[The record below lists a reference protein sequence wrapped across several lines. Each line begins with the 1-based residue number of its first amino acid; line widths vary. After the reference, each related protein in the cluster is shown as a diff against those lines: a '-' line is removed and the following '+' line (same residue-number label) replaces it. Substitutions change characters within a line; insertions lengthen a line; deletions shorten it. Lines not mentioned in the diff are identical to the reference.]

1 MSGTEP
7 AAVLIADDHPL
18 LRHGVRV
25 TLEAEPDFRVVAE
38 AADGAA
44 AVEMAIREQVDLAI
58 LDVAMP
64 RMTGLQATIELSRR
78 APDIGVIVLSMYD
91 NERYVQSAMQAGAAG
106 YVVKSVVD
114 RDLITACR
122 AVLRGERYFVG
133 SSSGPSGPPR
143 RLYDP
148 LSPRETE
155 VLKLIA
161 EAHSTTE
168 IAKLLVLSERTVE
181 RHRANILEKLG
192 MKNRV
197 ELTRYAVRQGLVE
210 P

>member
-1 MSGTEP
+1 MSGAER
-7 AAVLIADDHPL
+7 ASVLIADDHPL

-25 TLEAEPDFRVVAE
+25 ALEAEPDFRVVAE
-38 AADGAA
+38 VGDGAT
-44 AVEMAIREQVDLAI
+44 AVETAIREQVDLAI

-78 APDIGVIVLSMYD
+78 APRIRVLVLSMYE
-91 NERYVQSAMQAGAAG
+91 NERYMQSAMQAGASG
-106 YVVKSVVD
+106 YVVKSVAD
-114 RDLITACR
+114 RDLISACR
-122 AVLRGERYFVG
+122 AVLRGERYFG
-133 SSSGPSGPPR
+133 ASSSGPGGTPR
-143 RLYDP
+143 RVFDP

-161 EAHSTTE
+161 EAHSTSE
-168 IAKLLVLSERTVE
+168 IARLLVLSERTVE
-181 RHRANILEKLG
+181 RHRANILEKLE

>member
-1 MSGTEP
+1 MSRAL
-7 AAVLIADDHPL
+7 AASVLIADDHPL
-18 LRHGVRV
+18 LRHGVRLA
-25 TLEAEPDFRVVAE
+25 LEAEPDFRVVAE
-38 AADGAA
+38 VGDGAT
-44 AVEMAIREQVDLAI
+44 AVETAIREQVDLAI

-78 APDIGVIVLSMYD
+78 APHIRVLVLSMYE
-91 NERYVQSAMQAGAAG
+91 NERYMQSAMQAGASG

-114 RDLITACR
+114 RDLISACR
-122 AVLRGERYFVG
+122 AVLRGERYVG
-133 SSSGPSGPPR
+133 ASSSGSGGTLR
-143 RLYDP
+143 TVFDP

-161 EAHSTTE
+161 EAHSTSE
-168 IAKLLVLSERTVE
+168 IARLLVLSERTVE
-181 RHRANILEKLG
+181 RHRANILEKLE